1 MSTSGKLSMLEYVA
15 MTPATLRR
23 QIVGEY
29 ERPLAEAL
37 QRFGGRCVRIVASGS
52 SYNAALITRHYLRR
66 WLEREVLV
74 TEPFSFCAYEL
85 PPCGDEFPFVVSQSG
100 YSSNALSALDALRR
114 CGRMTIGVT
123 ANPQSDFKDRAE
135 LLVDYGAG
143 EETVGYVTMGVTAL
157 CFFLCL
163 FALRTAHLEGR
174 LDGDGWQ
181 AERAK
186 LYRTV
191 EAFEQISQQA
201 EPLLR
206 RRYRELSSMESA
218 FLIGTGPAY
227 GVACE
232 GALKLGETVQIDA
245 IPCETE
251 EFLHGPEL
259 RLTPA
264 YTLFFLATGKAA
276 RERGIELWRAAS
288 LVTDRVFLLTDDP
301 QAENADLRLPPD
313 LDELLAPLCF
323 LPFFQ
328 IAAFFLTK
336 ELHRWH
342 RHPLVRQLEEVVSGK
357 SGNYIPQEVL

>member
-114 CGRMTIGVT
+114 CGRMAIGVT

-191 EAFEQISQQA
+191 EAFVHLPHLPRIGI
-201 EPLLR
+201 LLFAVR
-206 RRYRELSSMESA
+206 CGVIVLHAAGPGAGAAGDFLELVLIDFHFFRHFIYPPSIVVRDSFSA
-218 FLIGTGPAY
+218 LWLSLLFP
-227 GVACE
+227 C
-232 GALKLGETVQIDA
+232 TV
-245 IPCETE
+245 
-251 EFLHGPEL
+251 
-259 RLTPA
+259 
-264 YTLFFLATGKAA
+264 
-276 RERGIELWRAAS
+276 
-288 LVTDRVFLLTDDP
+288 
-301 QAENADLRLPPD
+301 
-313 LDELLAPLCF
+313 
-323 LPFFQ
+323 
-328 IAAFFLTK
+328 
-336 ELHRWH
+336 
-342 RHPLVRQLEEVVSGK
+342 
-357 SGNYIPQEVL
+357 

>member
-114 CGRMTIGVT
+114 CGRMAIGVT

-163 FALRTAHLEGR
+163 FGSHRG
-174 LDGDGWQ
+174 
-181 AERAK
+181 
-186 LYRTV
+186 
-191 EAFEQISQQA
+191 
-201 EPLLR
+201 R
-206 RRYRELSSMESA
+206 RRICQA
-218 FLIGTGPAY
+218 FAY
-227 GVACE
+227 
-232 GALKLGETVQIDA
+232 AL
-245 IPCETE
+245 PC
-251 EFLHGPEL
+251 
-259 RLTPA
+259 
-264 YTLFFLATGKAA
+264 
-276 RERGIELWRAAS
+276 S
-288 LVTDRVFLLTDDP
+288 VFS
-301 QAENADLRLPPD
+301 
-313 LDELLAPLCF
+313 
-323 LPFFQ
+323 
-328 IAAFFLTK
+328 
-336 ELHRWH
+336 H
-342 RHPLVRQLEEVVSGK
+342 
-357 SGNYIPQEVL
+357 